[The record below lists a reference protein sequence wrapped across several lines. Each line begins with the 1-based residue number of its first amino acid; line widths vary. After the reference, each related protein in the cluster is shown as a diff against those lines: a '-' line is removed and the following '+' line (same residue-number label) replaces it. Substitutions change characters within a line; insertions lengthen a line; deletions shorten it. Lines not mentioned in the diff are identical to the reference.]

1 MRLKMLPFLGKIQL
15 PATNDWWTCI
25 LKQADPWQLYC
36 SDLESNSFL
45 PLLLISCHN
54 YHFSSFFLERGRK
67 DLLLHIQAI
76 MSPPYKT
83 GVLQSLWS
91 ASDLKMALQNDSAT
105 VWASSLNFGETEL
118 LHLQLKLREEAQHFQ
133 ELGTLEINSAVT
145 VQNH

>member
-1 MRLKMLPFLGKIQL
+1 M
-15 PATNDWWTCI
+15 
-25 LKQADPWQLYC
+25 
-36 SDLESNSFL
+36 
-45 PLLLISCHN
+45 
-54 YHFSSFFLERGRK
+54 
-67 DLLLHIQAI
+67 HIQTI

-91 ASDLKMALQNDSAT
+91 ASDLKTALQNDSAT